1 MQQCAD
7 WYIVDPNER
16 RQEAGSPVTFANEDD
31 DDSDVSESGSRGLA
45 AIRRSSIAIR
55 MASTRDRSFIA
66 INSDI
71 MPTPSIVRQRED
83 STTTVRR
90 SSYNDNEGGAFTTG
104 TSSNRDQQPSL
115 PPANWTMFAN
125 NAGISPTDDS
135 GQDVYQGMN
144 LAYIMNVNLEG
155 RDTRRSSLSFMAPQ
169 SLPLP
174 PSSKKANDKEK
185 RKKDNKERGTDDDFD
200 VAAMRGLMA
209 GDPSNL
215 LDVAPWAGAD
225 DAAGPRRPSTVTL
238 DDSFAGGLRRDD
250 PDYASRRKEWSFVRG
265 RERVSLPL
273 REPDGNPRHWD
284 VWRCSQI
291 GQIRIER
298 ATLPPCTFLP
308 RVDITLFHLLPV
320 FYSRPQQAEST
331 APQCGARRR
340 PRLYEHVRRSND
352 RRPPAL

>member
-1 MQQCAD
+1 MMLHSAHLVWNRSVSSYALPLLWPSLTVTPPPQCAD

-16 RQEAGSPVTFANEDD
+16 RQEAGSPVTFAATDED

-71 MPTPSIVRQRED
+71 MPTPSIVRERED

-90 SSYNDNEGGAFTTG
+90 SSYNDNEGGAFIAS
-104 TSSNRDQQPSL
+104 TSSSRDQQPPLL
-115 PPANWTMFAN
+115 PPPNWTMFAN
-125 NAGISPTDDS
+125 NAGVSPTDNS
-135 GQDVYQGMN
+135 GEHVYQGMN
-144 LAYIMNVNLEG
+144 LDYIMNVGNLEG
-155 RDTRRSSLSFMAPQ
+155 RDTRRSSLSFIAPQ

-174 PSSKKANDKEK
+174 PSKKAKDKEK
-185 RKKDNKERGTDDDFD
+185 RKRDKERGGKDDDFD
-200 VAAMRGLMA
+200 VAAMRGLIGPA
-209 GDPSNL
+209 IDSSNL
-215 LDVAPWAGAD
+215 LAVAPWAEAE

-238 DDSFAGGLRRDD
+238 DDTFAGGLRRDD
-250 PDYASRRKEWSFVRG
+250 PDYALRRKEWSFVRE

-273 REPDGNPRHWD
+273 REPEGNPRHWD

-298 ATLPPCTFLP
+298 ATLPPCT
-308 RVDITLFHLLPV
+308 
-320 FYSRPQQAEST
+320 
-331 APQCGARRR
+331 
-340 PRLYEHVRRSND
+340 
-352 RRPPAL
+352 

>member
-1 MQQCAD
+1 MAEFDCDFPPQCAD

-16 RQEAGSPVTFANEDD
+16 RQEAGSPVTFAATDED

-71 MPTPSIVRQRED
+71 MPTPSIVRERED

-90 SSYNDNEGGAFTTG
+90 PSYNDNEGGAFVAS
-104 TSSNRDQQPSL
+104 TSSNRDQQPPLL

-125 NAGISPTDDS
+125 NAGISPTDNS
-135 GQDVYQGMN
+135 GEHVYQGMN
-144 LAYIMNVNLEG
+144 LDYIMNVGNLEG
-155 RDTRRSSLSFMAPQ
+155 RDTRRSSLSFIAPQ

-174 PSSKKANDKEK
+174 PSKKVKDKEK
-185 RKKDNKERGTDDDFD
+185 RKRDKERGKGEDFD
-200 VAAMRGLMA
+200 VAAMRGLIGPA
-209 GDPSNL
+209 VDSSNL
-215 LDVAPWAGAD
+215 LAVAPWTEPD

-238 DDSFAGGLRRDD
+238 DDTFAGGLRRDD
-250 PDYASRRKEWSFVRG
+250 PDYALRRKEWSFVRE

-273 REPDGNPRHWD
+273 REPEGNPRHWD

-298 ATLPPCTFLP
+298 ATLPPCT
-308 RVDITLFHLLPV
+308 
-320 FYSRPQQAEST
+320 
-331 APQCGARRR
+331 
-340 PRLYEHVRRSND
+340 
-352 RRPPAL
+352 